1 MTWRAMTWHRPDA
14 HRTTRTIDEN
24 HGQSPPRTTRPA
36 AEGILLHG
44 REQGL
49 GRQGDRALSGGPPA
63 IGGDPAAVARAGT
76 GRRLAAAGGDRAC
89 RRDARHGEDPR
100 ARGRDL

>member
-1 MTWRAMTWHRPDA
+1 MTWREMTWRETTWRETTRHRPDA

-24 HGQSPPRTTRPA
+24 HGQSPPRTARTA

-49 GRQGDRALSGGPPA
+49 GRQGHRALSARAAA
-63 IGGDPAAVARAGT
+63 IGRDPVALARAGAAS
-76 GRRLAAAGGDRAC
+76 RLAAAGGDLI
-89 RRDARHGEDPR
+89 RR
-100 ARGRDL
+100 